1 MTVGGNEMT
10 VVENVNDWLL
20 VENVIDFQNV
30 TSRSDVF
37 GKVKFFG

>member
-1 MTVGGNEMT
+1 
-10 VVENVNDWLL
+10 L

-37 GKVKFFG
+37 GKVKFFGWASKAGKR